1 MKNFF
6 IVPSILSANFA
17 NLGNEINS
25 VIKYGADF
33 IHFDVMDN
41 CYVPNLTFGPVV
53 LQSLKKNGIKFDTD
67 VHLMMKMV
75 DSIIPIFAKEK
86 VKFITF
92 HPESTLHI
100 DKTISLIKSFGCKAG
115 LAINPATSLD
125 CLRYTLDKLDL
136 VLIMSVNPG
145 FGKQEFLTYV
155 LKKIEKVRSLID
167 KNNYNTI
174 IEVDGGIKKNNIL
187 DLLKA
192 GANSFVIGS
201 EIFCS
206 KNYKSTILHIR
217 EIIYKHVY

>member
-100 DKTISLIKSFGCKAG
+100 DKTISLIKSFGCKVG